1 MDTKL
6 NNNEKIEVNNL
17 LNENSYIITEKINM
31 LKNNL
36 TSDIINIENNL
47 QQKFNNLINIKKERD
62 EEIS

>member
-17 LNENSYIITEKINM
+17 LNENSYIIIEKINM

-47 QQKFNNLINIKKERD
+47 QQKFNNLINIKKESD